1 MVVTQKFNYTA
12 CQWIEA
18 EAVKIGKHIHHN
30 MCVHG
35 GERIVKVWVLDDKGK
50 KTPAYSSV
58 DGYEPET
65 NTAYQFHGCHWHGHV
80 CIKNRTK
87 RQELRY
93 EDACKIDWLI
103 ANNG

>member
-50 KTPAYSSV
+50 KHLHIPQLMV
-58 DGYEPET
+58 M
-65 NTAYQFHGCHWHGHV
+65 N
-80 CIKNRTK
+80 
-87 RQELRY
+87 LRPIQHTSFTGVIGMDIY
-93 EDACKIDWLI
+93 A
-103 ANNG
+103 